1 MPRRQF
7 KLPSFDEEYLNATGL
22 EWETIIEA
30 NNVKWLLIHA
40 RPVPSGFN
48 ATTAST
54 ALQIAAG
61 YPDSQLD
68 MAYYFP
74 ALARQDSRPI
84 NLLSNQSIDSKTYQ
98 RWSRH
103 RTAASAW
110 RPGEDDVSTHLAY
123 MDAALESEFKKR

>member
-7 KLPSFDEEYLNATGL
+7 RLPSHDEEYLNSTGL
-22 EWETIIEA
+22 EWEAIVEA
-30 NNVKWLLIHA
+30 NAKWLLIDGRA
-40 RPVPSGFN
+40 IPNGFTV
-48 ATTAST
+48 TTAST
-54 ALQIAAG
+54 ALQIAPG

-74 ALARQDSRPI
+74 ALARTDGRPI
-84 NLLSNQSIDSKTYQ
+84 NQLTNQSIDSKMYQ

-103 RTAASAW
+103 RTQASAW

-123 MDAALESEFKKR
+123 MDAAIESEFKKR